1 MNIIEKYGL
10 PQDWNPE
17 GGTKFPYER
26 SELNM
31 MEKADTVTGIICLV
45 REKIGKL
52 QSCVFTEPINSH
64 LVRAKHTVFFR

>member
-45 REKIGKL
+45 REKIGK
-52 QSCVFTEPINSH
+52 
-64 LVRAKHTVFFR
+64 